1 MDKEI
6 NGLIYEVSDNE
17 VIITDATD
25 DREEYD
31 TPSIIEG
38 LPVAKIHYQG
48 TLEEWNK
55 LILGKEWYRAI
66 NKITIIY

>member
-6 NGLIYEVSDNE
+6 NGLIYEISDNE

-31 TPSIIEG
+31 IPSIIEG
-38 LPVAKIHYQG
+38 LIVAKMVKR
-48 TLEEWNK
+48 LLN
-55 LILGKEWYRAI
+55 
-66 NKITIIY
+66 ITISNYVDCYTRK